1 MWLVIRTGDDRGRKV
16 ALGGDRIVLGRD
28 DECDISLADTKVSR
42 RHAAIEPDAEGIAL
56 LRDLGSSNGTYVN
69 GERVQTAQ
77 LRGGEQIQLGDT
89 VLVSSA
95 EEPSDD
101 PRGTVVGG
109 PPAGALGR
117 LGESAVHRL
126 RVQRSLRRITVLAGG
141 ALAVAL
147 AGTALAMGTLRS
159 EDDASAAVQRVVHGA
174 ARGTVLIEALDG
186 GTRVGTGTGWVL
198 DGDER
203 LVVTNAHVVN
213 GGRTFL
219 VGAGNGFRVGKVVGV
234 APCEDLALLRVADA
248 SELREL
254 PLADGHAV
262 RQGETVVA
270 VGYPGNA
277 SLEDSLTSTT
287 GVVSVARTRYR
298 EAALDVPRYPNVVQ
312 TDTAIN
318 PGNSGGP
325 LLDLEGRVVGVIS
338 AGRTVSPDG
347 RIIQGQGYAIAAD
360 RTRQV
365 TDALRSGRSLAWT
378 GLSFDYLPARELAR
392 RRLPV
397 GLLVAG
403 AVPGTPAARAGLA
416 RGGLVLL
423 AVNGVRVGN
432 SLASYC
438 DAAVGLGHGDRVALK
453 LFDPRTTKRRT
464 VVLPAP

>member
-1 MWLVIRTGDDRGRKV
+1 MWLSVRTGQARGTSVNVEGERF
-16 ALGGDRIVLGRD
+16 VLGRG
-28 DECDISLADTKVSR
+28 DECDLTLPDSKVSR
-42 RHAAIEPDAEGIAL
+42 RHAVIERRVDGGTT
-56 LRDLGSSNGTYVN
+56 LRDLGSSNGTFLN
-69 GERVQTAQ
+69 GERVESAP
-77 LRGGEQIQLGDT
+77 LSSREQIQLGDT
-89 VLVSSA
+89 LLTTSA
-95 EEPSDD
+95 ERPPASRDA
-101 PRGTVVGG
+101 TVVGSRIRSRTDSALQRLVLQRSVRRATLL
-109 PPAGALGR
+109 AGAAAAVAVVLAALVATGATGGR
-117 LGESAVHRL
+117 SNAAIE
-126 RVQRSLRRITVLAGG
+126 RVVDAAAPATVLVEARRDGRR
-141 ALAVAL
+141 
-147 AGTALAMGTLRS
+147 T
-159 EDDASAAVQRVVHGA
+159 DA
-174 ARGTVLIEALDG
+174 
-186 GTRVGTGTGWVL
+186 GTGWVL
-198 DGDER
+198 DAREG

-213 GGRTFL
+213 GGER
-219 VGAGNGFRVGKVVGV
+219 FRLGVANSFRAASVVGV

-248 SELREL
+248 SHLREL
-254 PLADGHAV
+254 PLADEHAV

-277 SLEDSLTSTT
+277 SLEDSLASTT

-298 EAALDVPRYPNVVQ
+298 EAALDVPRYPSVVQ